1 MGSIR
6 EARYAGM
13 NAAAEVARTRGYPDR
28 IILALMRQPGK
39 IVREYAAAALEFPQH
54 AGTIRNQGPA
64 ALARCCQSRGPFAG
78 GMIEYL
84 LTKAPSL
91 LCPRW
96 SLSAMGAPHC
106 RSRISAASHA
116 FAALQSRVMVASE
129 TWRSSTSSATSKP
142 PK

>member
-13 NAAAEVARTRGYPDR
+13 NAAAEVARTRGYRDR

-39 IVREYAAAALEFPQH
+39 IVREYAAAALEFPQQ
-54 AGTIRNQGPA
+54 AGTIRNQAPV

-84 LTKAPSL
+84 LTKAPNL
-91 LCPRW
+91 LRACSVHGGRYRQWAPLIAVPGSRPPAT
-96 SLSAMGAPHC
+96 LSRLSNRG
-106 RSRISAASHA
+106 
-116 FAALQSRVMVASE
+116 
-129 TWRSSTSSATSKP
+129 
-142 PK
+142 